1 MSQRLTIGGVAAA
14 TGLPAKTIRYYES
27 AGLIKPPTRSHGNY
41 RLYDERDVA
50 TLRFIQKARALGF
63 SLKEVGA
70 LVALWRDKRRASA
83 DVRRLAATHLA
94 EIDARIAELRRIRQP
109 LQRLV
114 ERCHGD
120 ARADC
125 PIIEE
130 LAEEQSV
137 SAEEF
142 A

>member
-27 AGLIKPPTRSHGNY
+27 ACLIKPPTRSHGNY

-120 ARADC
+120 AHADC

>member
-1 MSQRLTIGGVAAA
+1 MSERLTIGGVAAA

-27 AGLIKPPTRSHGNY
+27 VGLIKPPGRSDGNY
-41 RLYDERDVA
+41 RLYDGRDVA
-50 TLRFIQKARALGF
+50 TLRFIQKARSLGF

-120 ARADC
+120 AHADC

>member
-1 MSQRLTIGGVAAA
+1 MNQRLKIGDVAAA

-27 AGLIKPPTRSHGNY
+27 VGLIKPPTRSDGNY

-83 DVRRLAATHLA
+83 DVRRLATAHLA
-94 EIDARIAELRRIRQP
+94 DIDARIAELRRIRQP
-109 LQRLV
+109 LQHLV

-130 LAEEQSV
+130 LAEEHTEP
-137 SAEEF
+137 AEEF